1 MESAEEADAKE
12 AIWRIFLASLDLLW
26 LNLESPIWTAVAAV
40 SDPHP
45 ERYAYSTTRSAWK
58 VLDDT
63 MTNINDAVRIHEWR
77 VGARYATRRLRRAVR
92 DLLRR
97 INDTRVFYHMRDA
110 HLAQRSPLSRLFD
123 QRSDDE
129 RVLQRFTDALHAAP
143 EALLV
148 DPSIW
153 RWSDFWGCF
162 WLCASG
168 QITLTDTDE
177 DEDNAFVPDAVAY
190 CALRALMPIARQ
202 LLQEPD
208 EHALCEREIRNM
220 MVDNADNA
228 FTAYAP
234 FQYAL
239 DQLGLRRLVET
250 QLVHLELEHRHHRRR
265 RNSNEE
271 EKPLTLLNGNPYK
284 FPRKSNAP

>member
-12 AIWRIFLASLDLLW
+12 AIWRIFLASLELLW
-26 LNLESPIWTAVAAV
+26 LNLESPVWTAVAAV

-45 ERYAYSTTRSAWK
+45 ERYAYPTTRSAWE
-58 VLDDT
+58 VLDGT
-63 MTNINDAVRIHEWR
+63 MTEINDAVRIHEWR
-77 VGARYATRRLRRAVR
+77 VGARYATRRLRRAIR

-110 HLAQRSPLSRLFD
+110 HLAQRSLLSRLFD

-153 RWSDFWGCF
+153 RWSDFWDCF

-202 LLQEPD
+202 LLREPD
-208 EHALCEREIRNM
+208 QHALCERELRNM
-220 MVDNADNA
+220 MIDNANNV
-228 FTAYAP
+228 FTAHAP

-239 DQLGLRRLVET
+239 DQLGLRRLLET
-250 QLVHLELEHRHHRRR
+250 QLVHVELEHRHRKRR
-265 RNSNEE
+265 NEE
-271 EKPLTLLNGNPYK
+271 EGDAPLTLLSGNPYT
-284 FPRKSNAP
+284 FPRKSSAP